1 MKIFNKKCFAIIVSL
16 VMMITLFTPSFTSAV
31 SKPELKVVLD
41 KTEVNPGDEVSATVI
56 LNTNGVNN
64 IDGIQ
69 AKVKFDKDVVEI
81 QGDPVIKLP
90 RQTERDFTDIY
101 ASQDE
106 GYVQMIFGAILDGGL
121 NYNGEIFTFKFKVN
135 ENTNIGNYTL
145 TFDESNGSSLQDSI
159 NSVDIETAIT
169 NASFDVVKHLKGI
182 SFADNKTS
190 AELNVGQ
197 TDTLTVAFD
206 PTDTTDDKTVTWTTS
221 KESVV
226 TVSDGTVT
234 AVGPGTAT
242 VTAKVGDKTATCEY
256 TVKAPLTSIELN
268 NGENDVSLVKGQNK
282 NISIKYNP
290 ENTTDSKTVTWA
302 SSDETV
308 ATVDSN
314 GKVTAIK
321 AGTTTI
327 TATSTVSDRI
337 TDTVTVT
344 VTEIPINSISFEQ
357 ADDTM
362 LRWDDMQLTVIYNP
376 EDTTDDKVVTWESS
390 DEDIATVDENGLV
403 TALQE
408 GTVTIKATTANGKV
422 AEKEITV
429 EEKHL
434 EDFDISN
441 NKTELTVGDECEI
454 DLTLNP
460 EDCTDIIDYYWD
472 SSDEDVVSTNED
484 GIYTARKVGKAT
496 ITVKLVTEYDEEFIK
511 EFEVEVKEKEKE
523 VEATTEEDSTPKA
536 EETKTSSP
544 QTGDLPIVG
553 IVATAL
559 ISLGGAVVVAKK
571 KLLN

>member
-1 MKIFNKKCFAIIVSL
+1 MKSKKIFGIVVSL
-16 VMMITLFTPSFTSAV
+16 VMILTLFTPTFANAE
-31 SKPELKVVLD
+31 SKPEMKITVD
-41 KTEVNPGDEVSATVI
+41 KTEVSEGDEIEASVL
-56 LNTNGVNN
+56 LNTNSSNDVFSVESK
-64 IDGIQ
+64 ITFDGN
-69 AKVKFDKDVVEI
+69 VLEI
-81 QGDPVIKLP
+81 VGDPVVVLD
-90 RQTERDFTDIY
+90 TESADCNNNAENNY
-101 ASQDE
+101 SY
-106 GYVQMIFGAILDGGL
+106 YVWTTSKDDPLV
-121 NYNGEIFTFKFKVN
+121 YNGVLWKVRFKVKN
-135 ENTNIGNYTL
+135 GANLGASSIQ
-145 TFDESNGSSLQDSI
+145 FDSNSTELGSDSGVI
-159 NSVDIETAIT
+159 DTSYT
-169 NASFDVVKHLKGI
+169 NATINVTKALKGI
-182 SFADNKTS
+182 SFEGDKTS
-190 AELNVGQ
+190 ADLNVGQ
-197 TDTLTVAFD
+197 TDSLTVVYD
-206 PTDTTDDKTVTWTTS
+206 PADTTDDKTVTWTTS

-226 TVSDGTVT
+226 TVSNGTVT

-268 NGENDVSLVKGQNK
+268 NGENDVALVKGQNK
-282 NISIKYNP
+282 NIGIKYNP
-290 ENTTDSKTVTWA
+290 ENTTDSKSVTWT

-314 GKVTAIK
+314 GKVKAIK

-337 TDTVTVT
+337 TDTVTLT
-344 VTEIPINSISFEQ
+344 VTEIPLNSITFEQ

-362 LRWDDMQLTVIYNP
+362 LRWDDMQLTVIYSP

-390 DEDIATVDENGLV
+390 DENIATVDENGLV
-403 TALQE
+403 TALKE
-408 GTVTIKATTANGKV
+408 GTVTITAKV
-422 AEKEITV
+422 PNSTILPAEKQITV

-484 GIYTARKVGKAT
+484 GIYTARKAGKAT

-511 EFEVEVKEKEKE
+511 EFEVEVKEKE

>member
-1 MKIFNKKCFAIIVSL
+1 MKSKKIFGIVVSL
-16 VMMITLFTPSFTSAV
+16 VMILTLFTPTFANAE
-31 SKPELKVVLD
+31 SKPEMKITVN
-41 KTEVNPGDEVSATVI
+41 KTDVSEGDEIEASVL
-56 LNTNGVNN
+56 LNTNSSN
-64 IDGIQ
+64 
-69 AKVKFDKDVVEI
+69 DVFSVESKI
-81 QGDPVIKLP
+81 
-90 RQTERDFTDIY
+90 
-101 ASQDE
+101 
-106 GYVQMIFGAILDGGL
+106 
-121 NYNGEIFTFKFKVN
+121 
-135 ENTNIGNYTL
+135 
-145 TFDESNGSSLQDSI
+145 TFDENVLEIVGEPITVLNTELCECNNNVEGNYSYYSWLTSKDDPLVYNGVLWKVNLKVKNGATLGESSIQFD
-159 NSVDIETAIT
+159 T
-169 NASFDVVKHLKGI
+169 NATTLGNDSGEIAIDTSYTNATINVTKALKGI
-182 SFADNKTS
+182 SFEGDKTS
-190 AELNVGQ
+190 ANLNVGQ
-197 TDTLTVAFD
+197 TDSLTVVYD
-206 PTDTTDDKTVTWTTS
+206 PADTTDDKTVTWTTS

-226 TVSDGTVT
+226 TVSNGTVT

-290 ENTTDSKTVTWA
+290 ENTTDSKAVTWA

-308 ATVDSN
+308 ATVDGN
-314 GKVTAIK
+314 GKVKAIK

-337 TDTVTVT
+337 TDTVTLT
-344 VTEIPINSISFEQ
+344 VTEIPLNSITFEQ

-362 LRWDDMQLTVIYNP
+362 LRWDDMQLTVIYSP

-390 DEDIATVDENGLV
+390 DENIATVDENGLV
-403 TALQE
+403 TALKE
-408 GTVTIKATTANGKV
+408 GTVTITAKV
-422 AEKEITV
+422 PNSTILPAKKQITV

-484 GIYTARKVGKAT
+484 GIYTARKAGKAT

-511 EFEVEVKEKEKE
+511 EFEVEVKEKE

>member
-1 MKIFNKKCFAIIVSL
+1 MKSKKIFGIVVSL
-16 VMMITLFTPSFTSAV
+16 VMILTLFTPTFANAE
-31 SKPELKVVLD
+31 SKPEMKITVNKTDVSEGDEIEASVLLNTNSSNDVFSVDSKITFDGNVLEIVGDPVVVLD
-41 KTEVNPGDEVSATVI
+41 TEITDCNNNAENNYSYYTWTTLKDDPLVY
-56 LNTNGVNN
+56 NGVLCKVNF
-64 IDGIQ
+64 
-69 AKVKFDKDVVEI
+69 KVKNGAPLGESSIQFD
-81 QGDPVIKLP
+81 
-90 RQTERDFTDIY
+90 
-101 ASQDE
+101 
-106 GYVQMIFGAILDGGL
+106 
-121 NYNGEIFTFKFKVN
+121 
-135 ENTNIGNYTL
+135 
-145 TFDESNGSSLQDSI
+145 
-159 NSVDIETAIT
+159 T
-169 NASFDVVKHLKGI
+169 NATALGNDSGEVAIDTSYTNATINVTKALKGI
-182 SFADNKTS
+182 SFEGDKTS
-190 AELNVGQ
+190 ANLNVGQ
-197 TDTLTVAFD
+197 TDSLTVVYD
-206 PTDTTDDKTVTWTTS
+206 PADTTDDKTVTWTTS

-226 TVSDGTVT
+226 TVSNGTVT

-290 ENTTDSKTVTWA
+290 ENTTDSKAVTWA

-308 ATVDSN
+308 ATVDGN
-314 GKVTAIK
+314 GKVKAIK

-337 TDTVTVT
+337 TDTVTLT
-344 VTEIPINSISFEQ
+344 VTEIPLNSITFEQ

-362 LRWDDMQLTVIYNP
+362 LRWDDMQLTVIYSP

-390 DEDIATVDENGLV
+390 DENIATVDENGLV
-403 TALQE
+403 TALKE
-408 GTVTIKATTANGKV
+408 GTVTITAKV
-422 AEKEITV
+422 PNSTILPAEKQITV

-484 GIYTARKVGKAT
+484 GIYTARKAGKAT

-511 EFEVEVKEKEKE
+511 EFEVEVKEKE

>member
-1 MKIFNKKCFAIIVSL
+1 MKSKKIFGIVVSL
-16 VMMITLFTPSFTSAV
+16 VMILTLFTPTFANAE
-31 SKPELKVVLD
+31 SKPEMKITVNKTDVSEGDEIEASVLLNTNSSNDVFSVDSKITFDGNVLEIVGDPVVVLD
-41 KTEVNPGDEVSATVI
+41 TEITDCNNNAENNYSYYTWTTLKDDPLVY
-56 LNTNGVNN
+56 NGVLCKVNF
-64 IDGIQ
+64 
-69 AKVKFDKDVVEI
+69 KVKNGAPLGESSIQFD
-81 QGDPVIKLP
+81 
-90 RQTERDFTDIY
+90 
-101 ASQDE
+101 
-106 GYVQMIFGAILDGGL
+106 
-121 NYNGEIFTFKFKVN
+121 
-135 ENTNIGNYTL
+135 
-145 TFDESNGSSLQDSI
+145 
-159 NSVDIETAIT
+159 T
-169 NASFDVVKHLKGI
+169 NATALGNDSGEVAIDTSYTNATINVTKALKGI
-182 SFADNKTS
+182 SFEGDKTS
-190 AELNVGQ
+190 ANLNVGQ
-197 TDTLTVAFD
+197 TDSLTVVYD
-206 PTDTTDDKTVTWTTS
+206 PADTTDDKTVTWTTS

-226 TVSDGTVT
+226 TVSNGTVT

-290 ENTTDSKTVTWA
+290 ENTTDSKAVTWA

-308 ATVDSN
+308 ATVDGN
-314 GKVTAIK
+314 GKVKAIK

-337 TDTVTVT
+337 TDTVTLT
-344 VTEIPINSISFEQ
+344 VTEIPLNSITFEQ

-362 LRWDDMQLTVIYNP
+362 LRWDDMQLTVIYSP

-390 DEDIATVDENGLV
+390 DENIATVDENGLV
-403 TALQE
+403 TALKE
-408 GTVTIKATTANGKV
+408 GTVTITAKV
-422 AEKEITV
+422 PNSTILPAKKQITV

-484 GIYTARKVGKAT
+484 GIYTARKAGKAT

-511 EFEVEVKEKEKE
+511 EFEVEVKEKE

>member
-1 MKIFNKKCFAIIVSL
+1 MKSKKIFGIVVSL
-16 VMMITLFTPSFTSAV
+16 VMILTLFTPTFANAE
-31 SKPELKVVLD
+31 SKPEMKITVNKTDVSEGDEIEASVLLNTNSSNDVFSVDSKITFDGNVLEIVGDPVVVLD
-41 KTEVNPGDEVSATVI
+41 TESADCNNNAENNYSYYTWTTLKDDPLVY
-56 LNTNGVNN
+56 NGVLCKVNF
-64 IDGIQ
+64 
-69 AKVKFDKDVVEI
+69 KVKNGAPLGESSIQFDTNATTLGND
-81 QGDPVIKLP
+81 
-90 RQTERDFTDIY
+90 
-101 ASQDE
+101 S
-106 GYVQMIFGAILDGGL
+106 
-121 NYNGEIFTFKFKVN
+121 GEI
-135 ENTNIGNYTL
+135 
-145 TFDESNGSSLQDSI
+145 
-159 NSVDIETAIT
+159 AIDTSYT
-169 NASFDVVKHLKGI
+169 NATINVTKALKGI
-182 SFADNKTS
+182 SFEGDKTS
-190 AELNVGQ
+190 ANLNVGQ
-197 TDTLTVAFD
+197 TDSLTVVYD
-206 PTDTTDDKTVTWTTS
+206 PADTTDDKTVTWTTS

-226 TVSDGTVT
+226 TVSNGTVT

-290 ENTTDSKTVTWA
+290 ENTTDSKAVTWA

-308 ATVDSN
+308 ATVDGN
-314 GKVTAIK
+314 GKVKAIK

-337 TDTVTVT
+337 TDTVTLT
-344 VTEIPINSISFEQ
+344 VTEIPLNSITFEQ

-362 LRWDDMQLTVIYNP
+362 LRWDDMQLTVIYSP

-390 DEDIATVDENGLV
+390 DENIATVDENGLV
-403 TALQE
+403 TALKE
-408 GTVTIKATTANGKV
+408 GTVTITAKV
-422 AEKEITV
+422 PNSTILPAKKQITV

-484 GIYTARKVGKAT
+484 GIYTARKAGKAT

-511 EFEVEVKEKEKE
+511 EFEVEVKEKE

>member
-1 MKIFNKKCFAIIVSL
+1 MKSKKIFGIVVSL
-16 VMMITLFTPSFTSAV
+16 VMILTLFTPTFANAE
-31 SKPELKVVLD
+31 SKPEMKITVNKTDVSEGDEIEASVLLNTNSSNDVFSVDSKITFDGNVLEIVGDPVVVLD
-41 KTEVNPGDEVSATVI
+41 TEITDCNNNAENNYSYYTWTTLKDDPLVY
-56 LNTNGVNN
+56 NGVLCKVNF
-64 IDGIQ
+64 
-69 AKVKFDKDVVEI
+69 KVKNGAPLGESSIQFDTNATTLGND
-81 QGDPVIKLP
+81 
-90 RQTERDFTDIY
+90 
-101 ASQDE
+101 S
-106 GYVQMIFGAILDGGL
+106 
-121 NYNGEIFTFKFKVN
+121 GEI
-135 ENTNIGNYTL
+135 
-145 TFDESNGSSLQDSI
+145 
-159 NSVDIETAIT
+159 AIDTSYT
-169 NASFDVVKHLKGI
+169 NATINVTKALKGI
-182 SFADNKTS
+182 SFEGDKTS
-190 AELNVGQ
+190 ADLNVGQ
-197 TDTLTVAFD
+197 TDSLTVVYD
-206 PTDTTDDKTVTWTTS
+206 PADTTDDKTVTWTTS

-226 TVSDGTVT
+226 TVSNGTVT

-290 ENTTDSKTVTWA
+290 ENTTDSKAVTWA

-308 ATVDSN
+308 ATVDGN
-314 GKVTAIK
+314 GKVKAIK

-337 TDTVTVT
+337 TDTVTLT
-344 VTEIPINSISFEQ
+344 VTEIPLNSITFEQ

-362 LRWDDMQLTVIYNP
+362 LRWDDMQLTVIYSP

-390 DEDIATVDENGLV
+390 DENIATVDENGLV
-403 TALQE
+403 TALKE
-408 GTVTIKATTANGKV
+408 GTVTITAKV
-422 AEKEITV
+422 PNSTILPAKKQITV

-484 GIYTARKVGKAT
+484 GIYTARKAGKAT

-511 EFEVEVKEKEKE
+511 EFEVEVKEKE

>member
-1 MKIFNKKCFAIIVSL
+1 MKSKKIFGIVVSL
-16 VMMITLFTPSFTSAV
+16 VMILTLFTPTFANAE
-31 SKPELKVVLD
+31 SKPEMKITVN
-41 KTEVNPGDEVSATVI
+41 KTDVSEGDEIEASVL
-56 LNTNGVNN
+56 LNTNSSNDVFSVDSK
-64 IDGIQ
+64 ITFDGN
-69 AKVKFDKDVVEI
+69 VLELV
-81 QGDPVIKLP
+81 GDPVVVLVPEIGDCNNVPEDHYSYYGWATMGDDPL
-90 RQTERDFTDIY
+90 
-101 ASQDE
+101 
-106 GYVQMIFGAILDGGL
+106 V
-121 NYNGEIFTFKFKVN
+121 YNGVLCKVNFKVKN
-135 ENTNIGNYTL
+135 GAPLGESSIQ
-145 TFDESNGSSLQDSI
+145 FD
-159 NSVDIETAIT
+159 T
-169 NASFDVVKHLKGI
+169 NATALGDDSGEVAIDTSYTNATINVTKALKGI
-182 SFADNKTS
+182 SFEGDKTS
-190 AELNVGQ
+190 ANLNVGQ
-197 TDTLTVAFD
+197 TDSLTVVYD
-206 PTDTTDDKTVTWTTS
+206 PADTTDDKTVTWTTS

-226 TVSDGTVT
+226 TVSNGTVT

-290 ENTTDSKTVTWA
+290 ENTTDSKAVTWA

-308 ATVDSN
+308 ATVDGN
-314 GKVTAIK
+314 GKVKAIK

-337 TDTVTVT
+337 TDTVTLT
-344 VTEIPINSISFEQ
+344 VTEIPLNSITFEQ

-362 LRWDDMQLTVIYNP
+362 LRWDDMQLTVIYSP

-390 DEDIATVDENGLV
+390 DENIATVDENGLV
-403 TALQE
+403 TALKE
-408 GTVTIKATTANGKV
+408 GTVTITAKV
-422 AEKEITV
+422 PNSTILPAEKQITV

-484 GIYTARKVGKAT
+484 GIYTARKAGKAT

-511 EFEVEVKEKEKE
+511 EFEVEVKEKE

>member
-1 MKIFNKKCFAIIVSL
+1 MKSKKIFGIVVSL
-16 VMMITLFTPSFTSAV
+16 VMILTLFTPTFANAE
-31 SKPELKVVLD
+31 SKPEMKITVNKTDVSEGDEIEASVLLNTNSSNDVFSVDSKITFDGNVLEIVGDPVVVLD
-41 KTEVNPGDEVSATVI
+41 TEITDCNNNAENNYSYYTWTTLKDDPLVY
-56 LNTNGVNN
+56 NGVLCKVNF
-64 IDGIQ
+64 
-69 AKVKFDKDVVEI
+69 KVKNGAPLGESSIQFD
-81 QGDPVIKLP
+81 
-90 RQTERDFTDIY
+90 
-101 ASQDE
+101 
-106 GYVQMIFGAILDGGL
+106 
-121 NYNGEIFTFKFKVN
+121 
-135 ENTNIGNYTL
+135 
-145 TFDESNGSSLQDSI
+145 
-159 NSVDIETAIT
+159 T
-169 NASFDVVKHLKGI
+169 NATALGNDSGEVAIDTSYTNATINVTKALKGI
-182 SFADNKTS
+182 SFEGDKTS
-190 AELNVGQ
+190 ANLNVGQ
-197 TDTLTVAFD
+197 TDSLTVVYD
-206 PTDTTDDKTVTWTTS
+206 PADTTDDKTVTWTTS

-226 TVSDGTVT
+226 TVSNGTVT

-282 NISIKYNP
+282 TISVKYNP
-290 ENTTDSKTVTWA
+290 ENTTDSKAVTWA

-308 ATVDSN
+308 ATVDGN
-314 GKVTAIK
+314 GKVKAIK

-337 TDTVTVT
+337 TDTVTLT
-344 VTEIPINSISFEQ
+344 VTEIPLNSITFEQ

-362 LRWDDMQLTVIYNP
+362 LRWDDMQLTVIYSP

-390 DEDIATVDENGLV
+390 DENIATVDENGLV
-403 TALQE
+403 TALKE
-408 GTVTIKATTANGKV
+408 GTVTITAKV
-422 AEKEITV
+422 PNSTILPAEKQITV

-484 GIYTARKVGKAT
+484 GIYTARKAGKAT

-511 EFEVEVKEKEKE
+511 EFEVEVKEKE

>member
-1 MKIFNKKCFAIIVSL
+1 MKSKKIFGIVVSL
-16 VMMITLFTPSFTSAV
+16 VMILTLFTPTFANAE
-31 SKPELKVVLD
+31 SKPEMKITVNKTDVSEGDEIEASVSLNTSSENGVFSIDSKITFDENVLEFVGDPVVVLVP
-41 KTEVNPGDEVSATVI
+41 EIGDCNNVPEDHYSYYGWTTMSDDPLVY
-56 LNTNGVNN
+56 NG
-64 IDGIQ
+64 DLW
-69 AKVKFDKDVVEI
+69 KVKFKVKEGAPLGESSI
-81 QGDPVIKLP
+81 QFDTNATMLGND
-90 RQTERDFTDIY
+90 
-101 ASQDE
+101 S
-106 GYVQMIFGAILDGGL
+106 
-121 NYNGEIFTFKFKVN
+121 GEI
-135 ENTNIGNYTL
+135 
-145 TFDESNGSSLQDSI
+145 
-159 NSVDIETAIT
+159 AIDTSYT
-169 NASFDVVKHLKGI
+169 NATINVTKALKGI
-182 SFADNKTS
+182 SFEGDKTS

-197 TDTLTVAFD
+197 TDSLTVVYD
-206 PTDTTDDKTVTWTTS
+206 PADTTDDKTVTWTTS

-226 TVSDGTVT
+226 TVSNGTVT

-268 NGENDVSLVKGQNK
+268 NGENDLSLVKGQNK

-290 ENTTDSKTVTWA
+290 ENTTDSKAVTWA

-308 ATVDSN
+308 ATVDGN
-314 GKVTAIK
+314 GKVKAIK

-337 TDTVTVT
+337 TDTVTLT
-344 VTEIPINSISFEQ
+344 VTEIPLNSITFEQ

-362 LRWDDMQLTVIYNP
+362 LRWDDMQLTVIYSP

-390 DEDIATVDENGLV
+390 DENIATVDENGLV
-403 TALQE
+403 TALKE
-408 GTVTIKATTANGKV
+408 GTVTITATVPNSTILP
-422 AEKEITV
+422 AEKQITV

-484 GIYTARKVGKAT
+484 GIYTAKKAGKAT

-511 EFEVEVKEKEKE
+511 EFEVEVKEKE

>member
-1 MKIFNKKCFAIIVSL
+1 MKSKKIFGIVVSL
-16 VMMITLFTPSFTSAV
+16 VMILTLFTPTFANAE
-31 SKPELKVVLD
+31 SKPEMKITVD
-41 KTEVNPGDEVSATVI
+41 KTEVSEGDEIEASVL
-56 LNTNGVNN
+56 LNTNSSNDVFSVESK
-64 IDGIQ
+64 ITFDGN
-69 AKVKFDKDVVEI
+69 VLEI
-81 QGDPVIKLP
+81 VGDPVVVLD
-90 RQTERDFTDIY
+90 TESADCNNNAENNY
-101 ASQDE
+101 SY
-106 GYVQMIFGAILDGGL
+106 YVWTTSKDDPLV
-121 NYNGEIFTFKFKVN
+121 YNGVLWKVRFKVKN
-135 ENTNIGNYTL
+135 GANLGASSIQ
-145 TFDESNGSSLQDSI
+145 FDSNSTELGSDSGVI
-159 NSVDIETAIT
+159 DTSYT
-169 NASFDVVKHLKGI
+169 NATINVTKALKGI
-182 SFADNKTS
+182 SFEGDKTS

-197 TDTLTVAFD
+197 TDSLTVVYD
-206 PTDTTDDKTVTWTTS
+206 PADTTDDKTVTWTTS

-226 TVSDGTVT
+226 TVSNGTVT

-282 NISIKYNP
+282 NISVEYNP
-290 ENTTDSKTVTWA
+290 ENTTDSRDLDWT

-308 ATVDSN
+308 ATVDGN
-314 GKVTAIK
+314 GKVTALK

-337 TDTVTVT
+337 TDSVTVT
-344 VTEIPINSISFEQ
+344 VTEIPINSIAFEQ

-362 LRWDDMQLTVIYNP
+362 LRWDELQLTVLYNP

-390 DEDIATVDENGLV
+390 DEDVAIVDENGV
-403 TALQE
+403 VIALQE
-408 GTVTIKATTANGKV
+408 GTVTIKATTANGKE

-434 EDFDISN
+434 EDFDISD
-441 NKTELTVGDECEI
+441 NKTDLTVGDECEI
-454 DLTLNP
+454 NLTLNP
-460 EDCTDIIDYYWD
+460 EDCTDIIDYYWE
-472 SSDEDVVSTNED
+472 SSDEDVVSTNDD
-484 GIYTARKVGKAT
+484 GIYTARKAGKAT

-511 EFEVEVKEKEKE
+511 ELEVEVKEKE

-559 ISLGGAVVVAKK
+559 ISLGGAIVVVKK

>member
-1 MKIFNKKCFAIIVSL
+1 MKSKKIFGIVVSL
-16 VMMITLFTPSFTSAV
+16 VMILTLFTPTFANAE
-31 SKPELKVVLD
+31 SKPEMKITVNKTDVSEGDEIEASVLLNTNSSNDVFSVDSKITFDGNVLEIVGDPVVVLD
-41 KTEVNPGDEVSATVI
+41 TESADCNNNAENNYSYYTWTTLKDDPLVY
-56 LNTNGVNN
+56 NGVLCKVNF
-64 IDGIQ
+64 
-69 AKVKFDKDVVEI
+69 KVKNGAPLGESSIQFDTNATALGND
-81 QGDPVIKLP
+81 
-90 RQTERDFTDIY
+90 
-101 ASQDE
+101 S
-106 GYVQMIFGAILDGGL
+106 
-121 NYNGEIFTFKFKVN
+121 GEI
-135 ENTNIGNYTL
+135 
-145 TFDESNGSSLQDSI
+145 
-159 NSVDIETAIT
+159 AIDTSYT
-169 NASFDVVKHLKGI
+169 NATINVTKALKGI
-182 SFADNKTS
+182 SFEGDKTS
-190 AELNVGQ
+190 ANLNVGQ
-197 TDTLTVAFD
+197 TDSLTVVYD
-206 PTDTTDDKTVTWTTS
+206 PADTTDDKTVTWTTS

-226 TVSDGTVT
+226 TVSNGTVT

-290 ENTTDSKTVTWA
+290 ENTTDSKAVTWA

-308 ATVDSN
+308 ATVDGN
-314 GKVTAIK
+314 GKVKAIK

-337 TDTVTVT
+337 TDTVTLT
-344 VTEIPINSISFEQ
+344 VTEIPLNSITFEQ

-362 LRWDDMQLTVIYNP
+362 LRWDDMQLTVIYSP

-390 DEDIATVDENGLV
+390 DENIATVDENGLV
-403 TALQE
+403 TALKE
-408 GTVTIKATTANGKV
+408 GTVTITAKV
-422 AEKEITV
+422 PNSTILPAKKQITV

-484 GIYTARKVGKAT
+484 GIYTARKAGKAT

-511 EFEVEVKEKEKE
+511 EFEVEVKEKE

>member
-1 MKIFNKKCFAIIVSL
+1 MKSKKIFGIVVSL
-16 VMMITLFTPSFTSAV
+16 VMILTLFTPTFANAE
-31 SKPELKVVLD
+31 SKPEMKITVNKTDVSEGDEIEASVLLNTNSSNDVFSVDSKITFDGNVLEIVGDPVVVLD
-41 KTEVNPGDEVSATVI
+41 TEITDCNNNAENNYSYYTWTTLKDDPLVY
-56 LNTNGVNN
+56 NGVLCKVNF
-64 IDGIQ
+64 
-69 AKVKFDKDVVEI
+69 KVKNGAPLGESSIQFDTNATTLGND
-81 QGDPVIKLP
+81 
-90 RQTERDFTDIY
+90 
-101 ASQDE
+101 S
-106 GYVQMIFGAILDGGL
+106 
-121 NYNGEIFTFKFKVN
+121 GEI
-135 ENTNIGNYTL
+135 
-145 TFDESNGSSLQDSI
+145 
-159 NSVDIETAIT
+159 AIDTSYT
-169 NASFDVVKHLKGI
+169 NATINVTKALKGI
-182 SFADNKTS
+182 SFEGDKTS
-190 AELNVGQ
+190 ANLNVGQ
-197 TDTLTVAFD
+197 TDSLTVVYD
-206 PTDTTDDKTVTWTTS
+206 PADTTDDKTVTWTTS

-226 TVSDGTVT
+226 TVSNGTVT

-290 ENTTDSKTVTWA
+290 ENTTDSKAVTWA

-308 ATVDSN
+308 ATVDGN
-314 GKVTAIK
+314 GKVKAIK

-337 TDTVTVT
+337 TDTVTLT
-344 VTEIPINSISFEQ
+344 VTEIPLNSITFEQ

-362 LRWDDMQLTVIYNP
+362 LRWDDMQLTVIYSP

-390 DEDIATVDENGLV
+390 DENIATVDENGLV
-403 TALQE
+403 TALKE
-408 GTVTIKATTANGKV
+408 GTVTITAKV
-422 AEKEITV
+422 PNSTILPAEKQITV

-484 GIYTARKVGKAT
+484 GIYTARKAGKAT

-511 EFEVEVKEKEKE
+511 EFEVEVKEKE

>member
-1 MKIFNKKCFAIIVSL
+1 MKSKKIFGIVVSL
-16 VMMITLFTPSFTSAV
+16 VMILTLFTPTFANAE
-31 SKPELKVVLD
+31 SKPEMRITVNKTEVSEGDEIEASVLLNTNSSNDVFSVESKITFDGNVLEILGDPVVVLD
-41 KTEVNPGDEVSATVI
+41 TESADCNNNAENNYSYYVWTTSKDDPLVY
-56 LNTNGVNN
+56 NGVLWKVRF
-64 IDGIQ
+64 
-69 AKVKFDKDVVEI
+69 KVKNGANLGASSIQFDSNSTELGSDS
-81 QGDPVIKLP
+81 GVID
-90 RQTERDFTDIY
+90 TSY
-101 ASQDE
+101 
-106 GYVQMIFGAILDGGL
+106 
-121 NYNGEIFTFKFKVN
+121 
-135 ENTNIGNYTL
+135 
-145 TFDESNGSSLQDSI
+145 
-159 NSVDIETAIT
+159 T
-169 NASFDVVKHLKGI
+169 NATINVTKALKGI
-182 SFADNKTS
+182 SFEGDKTS
-190 AELNVGQ
+190 ANLNVGQ
-197 TDTLTVAFD
+197 TDSLTVVYD
-206 PTDTTDDKTVTWTTS
+206 PADTTDDKTVTWTTS

-226 TVSDGTVT
+226 TVSNGTVT

-242 VTAKVGDKTATCEY
+242 VTAKVGDKTATCTY

-282 NISIKYNP
+282 NISIKFNP

-308 ATVDSN
+308 ATVDGN
-314 GKVTAIK
+314 GKVKAIK

-337 TDTVTVT
+337 TDTVTLT
-344 VTEIPINSISFEQ
+344 VTEIPLNSITFEQ

-362 LRWDDMQLTVIYNP
+362 LRWDDMQLTVIYSP

-460 EDCTDIIDYYWD
+460 EDCTDIIDYYWE

-484 GIYTARKVGKAT
+484 GIYTARKAGKAT

-511 EFEVEVKEKEKE
+511 EFEVEVKEKE

>member
-1 MKIFNKKCFAIIVSL
+1 MKIKKIFGIVVSL
-16 VMMITLFTPSFTSAV
+16 VMILTLFTPTFANAE
-31 SKPELKVVLD
+31 SKPEMKITVNKTDVSEGDEIEASVLLNTNSSNDVFSVDSKITFDGNVLEIVGDPVVVLD
-41 KTEVNPGDEVSATVI
+41 TEITDCNNNAENNYSYYTWTTLKDDPLVY
-56 LNTNGVNN
+56 NGVLCKVNF
-64 IDGIQ
+64 
-69 AKVKFDKDVVEI
+69 KVKNGAPLGESSIQFDTNATALGND
-81 QGDPVIKLP
+81 
-90 RQTERDFTDIY
+90 
-101 ASQDE
+101 S
-106 GYVQMIFGAILDGGL
+106 
-121 NYNGEIFTFKFKVN
+121 GEI
-135 ENTNIGNYTL
+135 
-145 TFDESNGSSLQDSI
+145 
-159 NSVDIETAIT
+159 AIDTSYT
-169 NASFDVVKHLKGI
+169 NATINVTKALKGI
-182 SFADNKTS
+182 SFEGDKTS
-190 AELNVGQ
+190 ANLNVGQ
-197 TDTLTVAFD
+197 TDSLTVVYD
-206 PTDTTDDKTVTWTTS
+206 PADTTDDKTVTWTTS

-226 TVSDGTVT
+226 TVSNGTVT

-290 ENTTDSKTVTWA
+290 ENTTDSKAVTWA

-308 ATVDSN
+308 ATVDGN
-314 GKVTAIK
+314 GKVKAIK

-337 TDTVTVT
+337 TDTVTLT
-344 VTEIPINSISFEQ
+344 VTEIPLNSITFEQ

-362 LRWDDMQLTVIYNP
+362 LRWDDMQLTVIYSP

-390 DEDIATVDENGLV
+390 DENIATVDENGLV
-403 TALQE
+403 TALKE
-408 GTVTIKATTANGKV
+408 GTVTITAKV
-422 AEKEITV
+422 PNSTILPAEKQITV

-484 GIYTARKVGKAT
+484 GIYTARKAGKAT

-511 EFEVEVKEKEKE
+511 EFEVEVKEKE

>member
-1 MKIFNKKCFAIIVSL
+1 MKSKKIFGIVVSL
-16 VMMITLFTPSFTSAV
+16 VMILTLFTPTFANAE
-31 SKPELKVVLD
+31 SKPEMKITVNKTEVSEGDEIEASVLLNTNSSNDVFSVESKITFDGNVLEIVGDPVVVLD
-41 KTEVNPGDEVSATVI
+41 TESADCNNNAENNYSYYVWTTSKDDPLVY
-56 LNTNGVNN
+56 NGVLWKVRF
-64 IDGIQ
+64 
-69 AKVKFDKDVVEI
+69 KVKNGANLGASSIQFDSNSTELGSDS
-81 QGDPVIKLP
+81 GVID
-90 RQTERDFTDIY
+90 TSY
-101 ASQDE
+101 
-106 GYVQMIFGAILDGGL
+106 
-121 NYNGEIFTFKFKVN
+121 
-135 ENTNIGNYTL
+135 
-145 TFDESNGSSLQDSI
+145 
-159 NSVDIETAIT
+159 T
-169 NASFDVVKHLKGI
+169 NATINVTKALKGI
-182 SFADNKTS
+182 SFEGDKTS
-190 AELNVGQ
+190 ANLNVGQ
-197 TDTLTVAFD
+197 TDSLTVVYD
-206 PTDTTDDKTVTWTTS
+206 PADTTDDKTVTWTTS

-226 TVSDGTVT
+226 TVSNGTVT

-290 ENTTDSKTVTWA
+290 ENTTDSKAVTWA

-308 ATVDSN
+308 ATVDGN
-314 GKVTAIK
+314 GKVKAIK

-337 TDTVTVT
+337 TDTVTLT
-344 VTEIPINSISFEQ
+344 VTEIPLNSITFEQ

-362 LRWDDMQLTVIYNP
+362 LRWDDMQLTVIYSP

-390 DEDIATVDENGLV
+390 DENIATVDENGLV
-403 TALQE
+403 TALKE
-408 GTVTIKATTANGKV
+408 GTVTITAKV
-422 AEKEITV
+422 PNSTILPAEKQITV

-434 EDFDISN
+434 ENFDISN

-484 GIYTARKVGKAT
+484 GIYTARKAGKAT

-511 EFEVEVKEKEKE
+511 EFEVEVKEKE

>member
-1 MKIFNKKCFAIIVSL
+1 MKSKKIFGIVVSL
-16 VMMITLFTPSFTSAV
+16 VMILTLFTPTFANAE
-31 SKPELKVVLD
+31 SKPEMKITVNKTDVSEGDEIEASVLLNTNSSNDVFSVDSKITFDGNVLEIVGDPVVVLD
-41 KTEVNPGDEVSATVI
+41 TEITDCNNNAENNYSYYTWTTLKDDPLVYNGD
-56 LNTNGVNN
+56 LW
-64 IDGIQ
+64 
-69 AKVKFDKDVVEI
+69 KVKFKVKNGAPLGESSI
-81 QGDPVIKLP
+81 Q
-90 RQTERDFTDIY
+90 
-101 ASQDE
+101 
-106 GYVQMIFGAILDGGL
+106 
-121 NYNGEIFTFKFKVN
+121 
-135 ENTNIGNYTL
+135 
-145 TFDESNGSSLQDSI
+145 FD
-159 NSVDIETAIT
+159 T
-169 NASFDVVKHLKGI
+169 NATALGNDSGEVAIDTSYTNATINVTKALKGI
-182 SFADNKTS
+182 SFEGDKTS
-190 AELNVGQ
+190 ANLNVGQ
-197 TDTLTVAFD
+197 TDTLSVVYD
-206 PTDTTDDKTVTWTTS
+206 PADTTDDKTVTWTTS

-226 TVSDGTVT
+226 TVSNGTVT

-290 ENTTDSKTVTWA
+290 ENTTDSKAVTWA

-308 ATVDSN
+308 ATVDGN
-314 GKVTAIK
+314 GKVKAIK

-337 TDTVTVT
+337 TDTVTLT
-344 VTEIPINSISFEQ
+344 VTEIPLNSITFEQ

-362 LRWDDMQLTVIYNP
+362 LRWDDMQLTVIYSP

-390 DEDIATVDENGLV
+390 DENIATVDENGLV
-403 TALQE
+403 TALKE
-408 GTVTIKATTANGKV
+408 GTVTITAKV
-422 AEKEITV
+422 PNSTILPAEKQITV

-484 GIYTARKVGKAT
+484 GIYTARKAGKAT

-511 EFEVEVKEKEKE
+511 EFEVEVKEKE

>member
-1 MKIFNKKCFAIIVSL
+1 MKSKKIFGIVVSL
-16 VMMITLFTPSFTSAV
+16 VMILTLFTPTFANAE
-31 SKPELKVVLD
+31 SKPEMKITVD
-41 KTEVNPGDEVSATVI
+41 KTEVSEGDEIEASVL
-56 LNTNGVNN
+56 LNTNSSNDVFSVESK
-64 IDGIQ
+64 ITFDGN
-69 AKVKFDKDVVEI
+69 VLEI
-81 QGDPVIKLP
+81 VGDPVVVLD
-90 RQTERDFTDIY
+90 TESADCNNNAENNY
-101 ASQDE
+101 SY
-106 GYVQMIFGAILDGGL
+106 YVWTTSKDDPLV
-121 NYNGEIFTFKFKVN
+121 YNGVLWKVRFKVKN
-135 ENTNIGNYTL
+135 GANLGASSIQ
-145 TFDESNGSSLQDSI
+145 FDSNSTELGSDSGVI
-159 NSVDIETAIT
+159 DTSYT
-169 NASFDVVKHLKGI
+169 NATINVTKALKGI
-182 SFADNKTS
+182 SFEGDKTS
-190 AELNVGQ
+190 ANLNVGQ
-197 TDTLTVAFD
+197 TDSLTVVYD
-206 PTDTTDDKTVTWTTS
+206 PADTTDDKTITWTTS
-221 KESVV
+221 KSSVV
-226 TVSDGTVT
+226 TVSNGTVT

-290 ENTTDSKTVTWA
+290 ENTTDSKAVTWA

-308 ATVDSN
+308 ATVDGN
-314 GKVTAIK
+314 GKVKAIK

-337 TDTVTVT
+337 TDTVTLT
-344 VTEIPINSISFEQ
+344 VTEIPLNSITFEQ

-362 LRWDDMQLTVIYNP
+362 LRWDDMQLTVIYSP

-390 DEDIATVDENGLV
+390 DENIATVDENGLV
-403 TALQE
+403 TALKG
-408 GTVTIKATTANGKV
+408 GTVTITAKV
-422 AEKEITV
+422 PNSTILPAKKQITV

-484 GIYTARKVGKAT
+484 GIYTAKKAGKAT
-496 ITVKLVTEYDEEFIK
+496 ITVKLVTEYDEFTK
-511 EFEVEVKEKEKE
+511 EFEVEVKEKE

>member
-1 MKIFNKKCFAIIVSL
+1 MKSKKIFGIVVSL
-16 VMMITLFTPSFTSAV
+16 VMILTLFTPTFANAE
-31 SKPELKVVLD
+31 SKPEMKITVNKTDVSEGDEIEASVSLNTSSENGVFSIDSKITFDENVLEFVGDPVVVLVP
-41 KTEVNPGDEVSATVI
+41 EIGDCNNVPEDHYSYYGWTTMSDDPLVY
-56 LNTNGVNN
+56 NG
-64 IDGIQ
+64 DLW
-69 AKVKFDKDVVEI
+69 KVKFKVKEGAPLGESSI
-81 QGDPVIKLP
+81 QFDTNATMLGND
-90 RQTERDFTDIY
+90 
-101 ASQDE
+101 S
-106 GYVQMIFGAILDGGL
+106 
-121 NYNGEIFTFKFKVN
+121 GEI
-135 ENTNIGNYTL
+135 
-145 TFDESNGSSLQDSI
+145 
-159 NSVDIETAIT
+159 AIDTSYT
-169 NASFDVVKHLKGI
+169 NATINVTKALKGI
-182 SFADNKTS
+182 SFEGDKTS
-190 AELNVGQ
+190 ANLNVGQ
-197 TDTLTVAFD
+197 TDSLTVVYD
-206 PTDTTDDKTVTWTTS
+206 PADTTDDKTVTWTTS

-226 TVSDGTVT
+226 TVSNGTVT

-290 ENTTDSKTVTWA
+290 ENTTDGKAVTWA

-308 ATVDSN
+308 ATVDGN
-314 GKVTAIK
+314 GKVKAIK

-337 TDTVTVT
+337 TDTVTLT
-344 VTEIPINSISFEQ
+344 VTEIPLNSITFEQ

-362 LRWDDMQLTVIYNP
+362 LRWDDMQLTVIYSP

-390 DEDIATVDENGLV
+390 DENIATVDENGLV
-403 TALQE
+403 TALKE
-408 GTVTIKATTANGKV
+408 GTVTITAKV
-422 AEKEITV
+422 PNSTILPAKKQITV

-484 GIYTARKVGKAT
+484 GIYTARKAGKAT

-511 EFEVEVKEKEKE
+511 EFEVEVKEKE

>member
-1 MKIFNKKCFAIIVSL
+1 MKSKKIFGIVVSL
-16 VMMITLFTPSFTSAV
+16 VMILTLFTPTFANAE
-31 SKPELKVVLD
+31 SKPEMKITVN
-41 KTEVNPGDEVSATVI
+41 KTDVSEGDEIEASVS
-56 LNTNGVNN
+56 LNTSSENGVFS
-64 IDGIQ
+64 IESKI
-69 AKVKFDKDVVEI
+69 
-81 QGDPVIKLP
+81 
-90 RQTERDFTDIY
+90 
-101 ASQDE
+101 
-106 GYVQMIFGAILDGGL
+106 
-121 NYNGEIFTFKFKVN
+121 
-135 ENTNIGNYTL
+135 
-145 TFDESNGSSLQDSI
+145 TFDENVLEIVGEPNTVLNTELCECNNNTEENYSYYSWLTSKDDPLVYNGVLCKVNFKVKNGAPLGESSIQFD
-159 NSVDIETAIT
+159 T
-169 NASFDVVKHLKGI
+169 NATALGNDSGEVAIDTSYTNATINVTKALKGI
-182 SFADNKTS
+182 SFEGDKTS
-190 AELNVGQ
+190 ANLNVGQ
-197 TDTLTVAFD
+197 TDTLSVVYD
-206 PTDTTDDKTVTWTTS
+206 PADTTDDKTVTWTTS

-226 TVSDGTVT
+226 TVSNGTVT

-290 ENTTDSKTVTWA
+290 ENTTDSKAVTWA

-308 ATVDSN
+308 ATVDGN
-314 GKVTAIK
+314 GKVKAIK

-337 TDTVTVT
+337 TDTVTLT
-344 VTEIPINSISFEQ
+344 VTEIPLNSITFEQ

-362 LRWDDMQLTVIYNP
+362 LRWDDMQLTVIYSP

-390 DEDIATVDENGLV
+390 DENIATVDENGLV
-403 TALQE
+403 TALKE
-408 GTVTIKATTANGKV
+408 GTVTITAKV
-422 AEKEITV
+422 PNSTILPAEKQITV

-484 GIYTARKVGKAT
+484 GIYTARKAGKAT

-511 EFEVEVKEKEKE
+511 EFEVEVKEKE

>member
-1 MKIFNKKCFAIIVSL
+1 MKSKKIFGIVVSL
-16 VMMITLFTPSFTSAV
+16 VMILTLFTPTFANAE
-31 SKPELKVVLD
+31 SKPEMKITVN
-41 KTEVNPGDEVSATVI
+41 KTEVSEGDEIEASVL
-56 LNTNGVNN
+56 LNTNSSNDVFSVDSKITFDANVLELVGDPVVVLVPEIGDCNN
-64 IDGIQ
+64 VPEDHYSYYGWTTMSDDPLVYNGDLW
-69 AKVKFDKDVVEI
+69 KVKFKVKEGAPLGESSI
-81 QGDPVIKLP
+81 QFDTNATMLGND
-90 RQTERDFTDIY
+90 
-101 ASQDE
+101 S
-106 GYVQMIFGAILDGGL
+106 
-121 NYNGEIFTFKFKVN
+121 GEI
-135 ENTNIGNYTL
+135 
-145 TFDESNGSSLQDSI
+145 
-159 NSVDIETAIT
+159 AIDTSYT
-169 NASFDVVKHLKGI
+169 NATINVTKALKGI
-182 SFADNKTS
+182 SFEGDKTS
-190 AELNVGQ
+190 ANLNVGQ
-197 TDTLTVAFD
+197 TDSLTVVYD
-206 PTDTTDDKTVTWTTS
+206 PADTTDDKTVTWTTS

-226 TVSDGTVT
+226 TVSNGTVT

-290 ENTTDSKTVTWA
+290 ENTTDSKAVTWA

-308 ATVDSN
+308 ATVDGN
-314 GKVTAIK
+314 GKVKAIK

-337 TDTVTVT
+337 TDTVTLT
-344 VTEIPINSISFEQ
+344 VTEIPLNSITFEQ

-362 LRWDDMQLTVIYNP
+362 LRWDDMQLTVIYSP

-390 DEDIATVDENGLV
+390 DENIATVDENGLV
-403 TALQE
+403 TALKE
-408 GTVTIKATTANGKV
+408 GTVTITAKV
-422 AEKEITV
+422 PNSTILPAEKQITV

-484 GIYTARKVGKAT
+484 GIYTARKAGKAT

-511 EFEVEVKEKEKE
+511 EFEVEVKEKE